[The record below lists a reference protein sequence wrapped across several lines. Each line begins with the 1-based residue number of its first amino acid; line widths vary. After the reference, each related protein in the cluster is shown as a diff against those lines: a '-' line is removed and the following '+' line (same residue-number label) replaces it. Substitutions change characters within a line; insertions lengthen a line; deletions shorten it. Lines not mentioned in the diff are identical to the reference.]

1 MVISNIISMSQYI
14 VRRMTGCGTCKQKI
28 HAEFFRNF
36 LGNGHL
42 EDRGSSSD
50 ENWI

>member
-1 MVISNIISMSQYI
+1 MYMVISNIICISHYI
-14 VRRMTGCGTCKQKI
+14 VRRVTVCGTLKQEM

-42 EDRGSSSD
+42 ED
-50 ENWI
+50 